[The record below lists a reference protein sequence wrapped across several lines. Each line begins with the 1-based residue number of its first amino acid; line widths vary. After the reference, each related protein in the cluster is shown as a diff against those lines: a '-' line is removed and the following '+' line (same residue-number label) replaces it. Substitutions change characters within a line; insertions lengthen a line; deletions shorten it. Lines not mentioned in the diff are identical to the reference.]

1 MLIDNEIASLEDLN
15 LLNILLAEDNRGDVL
30 LVQQALAEH
39 HIHHQLHVVRDGE
52 QAIRFIEQM
61 GKSGGSPCPDLLLLD
76 LNLPK
81 VEGQQVLTEFRKHP
95 KCAHTPVIVVSS
107 SDAPRDKA
115 RIGELGVSRYF
126 RKPSELDDFMKL
138 GAVVREVVEE
148 RPRPAVLVI
157 PG

>member
-1 MLIDNEIASLEDLN
+1 MDNVIAHMKQVH
-15 LLNILLAEDNRGDVL
+15 LLHILLAEDNRGDVL
-30 LVQQALAEH
+30 LIEQALAEH
-39 HIHHQLHVVRDGE
+39 HIRHELHVVHDGE
-52 QAIRFIEQM
+52 QALRFIEQM
-61 GKSGGSPCPDLLLLD
+61 GKSGSTPCPDLLLLD

-95 KCAHTPVIVVSS
+95 QCSNTPVIVVSS

-138 GAVVREVVEE
+138 GAVVLEVVDEK
-148 RPRPAVLVI
+148 PRPVMSGI
-157 PG
+157 QG

>member
-1 MLIDNEIASLEDLN
+1 MPQVK
-15 LLNILLAEDNRGDVL
+15 LLHILLAEDNRGDVL

-39 HIHHQLHVVRDGE
+39 HIRHELHVVQDGE
-52 QAIRFIEQM
+52 QAVRFIEQM
-61 GKSGGSPCPDLLLLD
+61 GKSGGAPCPDLLLLD

-81 VEGQQVLTEFRKHP
+81 VEGQQVLTEFRRHP
-95 KCAHTPVIVVSS
+95 ECANTPVIVVSS
-107 SDAPRDKA
+107 SDAPRDRA

-148 RPRPAVLVI
+148 TPRVATGVLQ
-157 PG
+157 G

>member
-1 MLIDNEIASLEDLN
+1 MQQVK
-15 LLNILLAEDNRGDVL
+15 LLHILLAEDNRGDVL

-39 HIHHQLHVVRDGE
+39 NIRHELHVVRDGE

-61 GKSGGSPCPDLLLLD
+61 GKSDAVPCPDLLLLD

-81 VEGQQVLTEFRKHP
+81 VEGQQVLTEFRQHP
-95 KCAHTPVIVVSS
+95 KCAQTPVIVVSS
-107 SDAPRDKA
+107 SDAPRDRT
-115 RIGELGVSRYF
+115 RIGELGISRYF

-148 RPRPAVLVI
+148 KPRAAMS
-157 PG
+157 GTQR